1 MNDRDDSTRNLTL
14 AQKALRDLWEE
25 HIWGEFTSP
34 STEDTLAT
42 IVADAYVNHVP
53 VLTGGVGRQELREL
67 ISKHFIQQ
75 MLPDTEMTPISRTM
89 MAPLLVFQAAQKLLT
104 PLR

>member
-14 AQKALRDLWEE
+14 AQKALRDLWED
-25 HIWGEFTSP
+25 HIWCEF
-34 STEDTLAT
+34 
-42 IVADAYVNHVP
+42 Y
-53 VLTGGVGRQELREL
+53 
-67 ISKHFIQQ
+67 SKHFIQQ